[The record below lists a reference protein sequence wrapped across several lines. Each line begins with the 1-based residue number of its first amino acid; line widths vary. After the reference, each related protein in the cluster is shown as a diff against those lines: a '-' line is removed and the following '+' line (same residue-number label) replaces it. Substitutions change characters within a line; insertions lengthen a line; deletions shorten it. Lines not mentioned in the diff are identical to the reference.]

1 MKKLIQISF
10 SLLIIIFITA
20 GYTNGYMFGK
30 KPLQTVEATQERQQT
45 ARQDKKALPDE
56 KALPEAAVT
65 QSAIGQEAAG
75 NLSKPV
81 QEQDKTPKQ
90 DNTAVH
96 GQPLAETGDKSDGNR
111 PMVALTFDDGP
122 HPKYTLEILDALK
135 RNNARATFFVVGSR
149 AERYKEVIG
158 SIRENGNE
166 IGNHT
171 YDHKELT
178 KLSGGD
184 ITGELGRTTGIL
196 EHITGSKPVLTRPT
210 YGSVNDKVRKY
221 AGSPLVLWSIDT
233 LDWKTRNTDKIVHQT
248 MKNVKDGDIILMHD
262 IYKTTAEAA
271 GKIIEKLNAL
281 GYDIVTV
288 SDLYKARG
296 IDLQNGKE
304 YYSCSPSKAKK

>member
-1 MKKLIQISF
+1 MKKLIQTSLA
-10 SLLIIIFITA
+10 LLIIIFITA
-20 GYTNGYMFGK
+20 SYTNGYMFGE
-30 KPLQTVEATQERQQT
+30 KPLQTVEATQEEQQT
-45 ARQDKKALPDE
+45 AREDE
-56 KALPEAAVT
+56 KALPQAAVT
-65 QSAIGQEAAG
+65 QSAIGQQAAEK
-75 NLSKPV
+75 LSKPV

-90 DNTAVH
+90 ENTAVH
-96 GQPLAETGDKSDGNR
+96 GQPLAEAGDKLDGNR

-135 RNNARATFFVVGSR
+135 KNNARATFFVVGSR
-149 AERYKEVIG
+149 AERYKEVI
-158 SIRENGNE
+158 SRIRENGNE

-171 YDHKELT
+171 YDHRELT

-196 EHITGSKPVLTRPT
+196 EHITGTKPVLTRPT

-233 LDWKTRNTDKIVHQT
+233 LDWKTRNTDKIVRQT
-248 MKNVKDGDIILMHD
+248 MTNVKDGDIILMHD

-271 GKIIEKLNAL
+271 EKIIEKLNAL

-304 YYSCSPSKAKK
+304 YYSCSLSKAKK